1 MSIFDFFKKNK
12 VEQKKPIDSKKISE
26 IPSGAENVLVFGN
39 SFPQTNNIVVKQSFD
54 GEKTAGELGNI
65 YDLQPEYHKLRM
77 RAYEMDLK
85 TDLVKIITGKI
96 FKWIIGTGLK
106 LQSECDYEVLNMLG
120 YNVQQESLEQFKT
133 RSEHLFNLWAK
144 SKLGDYSA
152 QQNLHQKGNDAFKTA
167 FLGGDALVILRYSK
181 TDGVTVQ
188 LIDGEQIQSPI
199 KDQGKRSDTIIKYG
213 VEVDKRGRHVAYWV
227 KTADSE
233 FEYQRITVKSNG
245 IHRAWLI
252 YGYKHRIDH
261 VRGIPAITSIIEKV
275 SKLDRFTEA
284 SVSKAEQVANIP
296 FAIEHDRDSTGE
308 NPLANLH
315 PKKNLNLKDETT
327 SYEEAGGTAN
337 QIRQSTSNSVFNMPI
352 GAKLKTL
359 ANESETNFDEFY
371 KAIFRSL
378 CAAVDVPPEVAL
390 QMYEQ
395 SYSSSRAAINMWE
408 HIIEIWRDN
417 IIVNNY
423 YKPIYKFWLYHQ
435 MLEGKIENE
444 FYEKAVNEKDAMA
457 LEAFYNCRLV
467 GKKMPHIDPLKESK
481 AIRDLLQDDTP
492 LISRE
497 QAAEMANAGD
507 WNQNYAKFKT
517 ERKDID
523 LDAQVTKNKGY
534 GVSQEG
540 LESKRNKE
548 NIEE

>member
-1 MSIFDFFKKNK
+1 MGIFDIFTKSKESQPDKK
-12 VEQKKPIDSKKISE
+12 VDSITE
-26 IPSGAENVLVFGN
+26 IPVGAENVLVFGN
-39 SFPQTNNIVVKQSFD
+39 AFPRTNNIVIKESFD
-54 GEKTAGELGNI
+54 GEKTPGELGNI

-85 TDLVKIITGKI
+85 TDLIKIITGKI

-120 YNVQQESLEQFKT
+120 YNVQEDSLEQFKT

-144 SKLGDYSA
+144 SKLGDYSE
-152 QQNLHQKGNDAFKTA
+152 QQNIHQKGNDAFKTA

-181 TDGVTVQ
+181 SDGVTVQ
-188 LIDGEQIQSPI
+188 LIDGEQIQSPLDDA
-199 KDQGKRSDTIIKYG
+199 KKSEGNEIKYG

-227 KTADSE
+227 KVDGTDL
-233 FEYQRITVKSNG
+233 EYKRITVKSNG
-245 IHRAWLI
+245 IKRAWLI

-308 NPLANLH
+308 NPLANLG
-315 PKKNLNLKDETT
+315 PKKNLLAKDETT
-327 SYEEAGGTAN
+327 SYDEAGKTAN
-337 QIRQSTSNSVFNMPI
+337 QIRQSTSNQVFNMPI

-444 FYEKAVNEKDAMA
+444 FYEKAINEKDVMA

-467 GKKMPHIDPLKESK
+467 GKKMPHIDPLKEAK

-507 WNQNYAKFKT
+507 WNQNYAKFKN
-517 ERKDID
+517 ERKEID

-540 LESKRNKE
+540 LENNQQE
-548 NIEE
+548 NEDE